1 MRIHDPSFIHLQS
14 VGLMMPGHL
23 IADTMAIM
31 ASLDPIMGGVDK
43 STDRRARQDHM
54 TVVGKSWN
62 RLTLP
67 GKVIF
72 TVVPLLIVVTVVAV
86 AAIAH
91 PRADRSSTSW
101 PPTCRSCGSWWRSRS
116 SC

>member
-43 STDRRARQDHM
+43 W
-54 TVVGKSWN
+54 TVVGTVSWN

-67 GKVIF
+67 GKVVF
-72 TVVPLLIVVTVVAV
+72 TVVPVLIVLTIVGGRGDRPARPDDPR
-86 AAIAH
+86 H
-91 PRADRSSTSW
+91 PRPR
-101 PPTCRSCGSWWRSRS
+101 TCRSSGS
-116 SC
+116 